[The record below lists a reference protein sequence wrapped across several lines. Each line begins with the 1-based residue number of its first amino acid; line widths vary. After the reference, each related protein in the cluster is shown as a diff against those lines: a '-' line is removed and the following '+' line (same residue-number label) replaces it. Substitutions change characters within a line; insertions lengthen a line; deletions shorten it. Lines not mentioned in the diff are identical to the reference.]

1 VRSILGEMI
10 EPARASVARLES
22 VSKLYGSFAALRKV
36 SVEFAAGSSTVIL
49 GDNGAGK
56 STLLRLLAGLIA
68 PTRGTLSVFGDE
80 PRRQRRRIAYMSH
93 EAMLYDELS
102 AIENLRYFAALQRE
116 GRYACACAGSPERA
130 LRAVGLDPALT
141 RPVGQYSQGMRQR
154 ASLARVLQTD
164 PELLLL
170 DEPFSN
176 LDVESARR
184 MVELLTDFRTWS
196 VDGPAVAPAS
206 GTRAGAASEQLARGR
221 TIILTTHQAHL
232 AEPLAETT
240 LTMRAGTIVSIAGTA
255 PIASSAGIAAAQWA
269 GLNGRD

>member
-1 VRSILGEMI
+1 MQTAEGQSAMTADATI
-10 EPARASVARLES
+10 AASLTD

-36 SVEFAAGSSTVIL
+36 SVEFPVGSSTMVL

-56 STLLRLLAGLIA
+56 STLLRIVAGLIA
-68 PTRGTLSVFGDE
+68 PTRGTVRVFAEE
-80 PRRQRRRIAYMSH
+80 PRKQRRRIAYMSH
-93 EAMLYDELS
+93 EPMLYDELS
-102 AIENLRYFAALQRE
+102 ALANLRYFAKLQE
-116 GRYACACAGSPERA
+116 QGSYVCSCTASPEMA

-176 LDVESARR
+176 LDVESAHH
-184 MVELLTDFRTWS
+184 MVELLRDFKTWPVESRRPDSDENSAEAWATDS
-196 VDGPAVAPAS
+196 P
-206 GTRAGAASEQLARGR
+206 RGR

-232 AEPLAETT
+232 AEPLADTT
-240 LTMRAGTIVSIAGTA
+240 LNMRAGAIVSVIKKAEFDSTAYQAG
-255 PIASSAGIAAAQWA
+255 Q
-269 GLNGRD
+269 